1 MKRFIV
7 ISLLTVMSLPLLAC
21 AWPATHNYYLF
32 SPYDSR
38 EFRNR
43 VEQITEDNW
52 QAYLGTKEKY
62 FWFNADEIIKAAQ
75 QKNDALMVSYVRNLQ
90 KYLDCADEKRR
101 EQWDYPTKE
110 QLAQR
115 TATLKAVK
123 AYAQGK
129 LKSRLRSQH
138 ALLLMRCNMM
148 LGLHAEN
155 VTFWVTTGSH
165 MIESVY
171 RDMMVNIYAGALL
184 KTGSEE
190 AAVALF
196 AEQGDWESLM
206 TVYYKRRSCQ
216 AIRQEY
222 QRDPNSPVLPFLLK
236 DFVNN
241 AQEAVDGNGEDGLP
255 GKLFVRDI
263 ERQEAMQMCQLA
275 TQVVKEGKTECPTLW
290 QSAKAWLEYLFGERR
305 QAATDILAAAKMQG
319 TDRQKDN
326 TRVLMLYIT
335 SAQAPASAAF
345 DDYLADELQWL
356 DGKQQEDFHYHNV
369 MDRLV
374 YQVLADKYASRPEV
388 AASLL
393 KAAES
398 GDYVA
403 YVDTMEVKRLKQYMD
418 YASTPARNGL
428 DKYLKAHQR
437 LDSDEFNDLVGTK
450 YMRLCRWE
458 EALTWLQRVPLK
470 FYNDRG
476 YAVYAANRSYKIEPW
491 LKRQW
496 LKRSVEYGDTKWNL
510 TSNPKADF
518 AREMQTMEAKL
529 NILSGQALQQHC
541 YDLAVRYA
549 QAHFTGDCWYL
560 MRDGKSV
567 ADTLRPNET
576 HLGQKAIQLLQK
588 ASQTK
593 DFQLKE
599 KALFALSY
607 GNINTQLWYSV
618 EWDNEKGKYNN
629 KPDTRSQQYKAWAA
643 LAAFEKQNAT
653 RTSRYVSRCDN
664 YQQFLRVYNK

>member
-21 AWPATHNYYLF
+21 AWPGTHNYYLF
-32 SPYDSR
+32 SPYDSQ
-38 EFRNR
+38 EFRKR
-43 VEQITEDNW
+43 VERISEDNW
-52 QAYLGTKEKY
+52 QAYLGTKEEY
-62 FWFNADEIIKAAQ
+62 FFFDADEVIKVAQ
-75 QKNDALMVSYVRNLQ
+75 QKNDALMVSYVNNLQ
-90 KYLDCADEKRR
+90 RYLDCADQKRQ

-138 ALLLMRCNMM
+138 ALLLMRCNML

-155 VTFWVTTGSH
+155 VTFWTTTGSL

-171 RDMMVNIYAGALL
+171 RDMMKNIYAGALL

-190 AAVALF
+190 AATALF

-206 TVYYKRRSCQ
+206 TVYYKRRSYQ

-222 QRDPNSPVLPFLLK
+222 LRNPNSPVLPFLLK

-241 AQEAVDGNGEDGLP
+241 AQEAVDGPDVIE
-255 GKLFVRDI
+255 GKLFVRKI
-263 ERQEAMQMCQLA
+263 QRQEAMQMCQLA

-290 QSAKAWLEYLFGERR
+290 QSARAWLEFLFGDRR
-305 QAATDILAAAKMQG
+305 QAATDILSAAKMEG

-335 SAQAPASAAF
+335 SAQASPNAAF
-345 DDYLADELQWL
+345 DSYLADELMWL
-356 DGKQQEDFHYHNV
+356 DAKQKEDGHYHNV

-374 YQVLADKYASRPEV
+374 HQVLADKYAHRPELAV
-388 AASLL
+388 SLL
-393 KAAES
+393 KAANSDE
-398 GDYVA
+398 YTT
-403 YVDTMEVKRLKQYMD
+403 YVDTMEVGRLKQYIN
-418 YASTPARNGL
+418 YASTSAQNGL
-428 DKYLKAHQR
+428 DRFLKAHQQVDGDA
-437 LDSDEFNDLVGTK
+437 LNDLVGTK
-450 YMRLCRWE
+450 FLRLCRWQD
-458 EALTWLQRVPLK
+458 ALTWLQRVPLK
-470 FYNDRG
+470 FYNGRG
-476 YAVYAANRSYKIEPW
+476 YAVYAANRSYKVEPW

-496 LKRSVEYGDTKWNL
+496 LKQGLEYSDQKWNL
-510 TSNPKADF
+510 PSNPKMDF
-518 AREMQTMEAKL
+518 AREMLSMEGRL
-529 NILSGQALQQHC
+529 NVLSGQALQQQY

-549 QAHFTGDCWYL
+549 QAHFSGDCWFL

-567 ADTLRPNET
+567 GDTLRPNET
-576 HLGQKAIQLLQK
+576 HLGQKACQLLQK
-588 ASQTK
+588 ASQTA

-599 KALFALSY
+599 KALFALCY
-607 GNINTQLWYSV
+607 GYINPQLWYTE
-618 EWDNEKGKYNN
+618 EWNSKKFENDK
-629 KPDTRSQQYKAWAA
+629 KPNARSQQYKAWAG
-643 LAAFEKQNAT
+643 LVAFEKQNAT
-653 RTSRYVSRCDN
+653 RTSRYVSRCDE
-664 YQQFLRVYNK
+664 YRQFLKVYNK